1 MQALPAKTFPLSTI
15 TVHVPEQQYDR
26 VAVAALIPKATKV
39 VFGKVPD
46 KNGIP
51 CFSAIFHFGTI
62 IPPKVDKKTLGIQIA
77 THGQKADVRAGGGA
91 AGGGRVACAPAI
103 RVVCAPTTSD
113 VLVDHHYPLERLQ
126 EGSMYNPVTAAKNIR
141 RLRKE
146 RGCTGHLT
154 LAIFVSPTTHLLTAC
169 ITTAGPI
176 LLTDNE
182 VYELIYGSTCLYKRM
197 PSAHSL

>member
-1 MQALPAKTFPLSTI
+1 MVQGAIDVKFG
-15 TVHVPEQQYDR
+15 R
-26 VAVAALIPKATKV
+26 VK
-39 VFGKVPD
+39 GK
-46 KNGIP
+46 
-51 CFSAIFHFGTI
+51 FSAIFHFNTTT
-62 IPPKVDKKTLGIQIA
+62 PPKVNKKALGIHIVMSGEKVEPRCA
-77 THGQKADVRAGGGA
+77 VAGGSV
-91 AGGGRVACAPAI
+91 AGGDAIKVACAP
-103 RVVCAPTTSD
+103 TTPP
-113 VLVDHHYPLERLQ
+113 VLVEHNYPLKRSQ
-126 EGSMYNPVTAAKNIR
+126 EGSRYNPVTAAKNIR